1 MMDDLKE
8 KLKFPSFIRGTVPD
22 AVYLDSVYTQ
32 LVLIEFAGEQKAYVF
47 DGAFE
52 GHMLCT
58 PDMIGG
64 IREVILG
71 MLVSSLEKMEV
82 AEKSVDTSL
91 DLQGDYAGPDLD
103 INGCIEEIIIPDD
116 PKRAE
121 RWHGATVDFG
131 VGRILIDIDRKYSY
145 LQLDVGDYVH
155 AYGRVDLR
163 GIE

>member
-8 KLKFPSFIRGTVPD
+8 KLKFPTFIRGTVPD

-52 GHMLCT
+52 GHILCT
-58 PDMIGG
+58 PDMIGE
-64 IREVILG
+64 IREVILV
-71 MLVSSLEKMEV
+71 MLVSSLEKMETP
-82 AEKSVDTSL
+82 EKSVDTSL
-91 DLQGDYAGPDLD
+91 DLD

-131 VGRILIDIDRKYSY
+131 VGRMLIDIDRKYSY
-145 LQLDVGDYVH
+145 LQLNVGDYVH

-163 GIE
+163 GVE